1 MTIRRRRQLRR
12 RHGQAVVETIVLIVA
27 VLLAT
32 AWAAMAFPR
41 AIKNHYEGN
50 RDVISSPM

>member
-1 MTIRRRRQLRR
+1 M
-12 RHGQAVVETIVLIVA
+12 VETIILIVA

-41 AIKNHYEGN
+41 AIKAHYEGN
-50 RDVISSPM
+50 RNVITSPM